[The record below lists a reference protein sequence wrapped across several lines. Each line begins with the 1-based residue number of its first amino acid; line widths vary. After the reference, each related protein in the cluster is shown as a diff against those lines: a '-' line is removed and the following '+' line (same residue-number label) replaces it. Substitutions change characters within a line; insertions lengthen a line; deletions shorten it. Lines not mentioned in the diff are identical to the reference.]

1 MNVKLYKLLYLNTSV
16 LPVLLAGCFSALD
29 FYCFCHWHQLLIR
42 PQSAKDTWKETSG
55 PCGSSSG
62 LCRKEIEK
70 SIFFF
75 QVIQQFCL
83 EQVYDEQD
91 EKLSWHQWLKAENCF
106 RTSEEG
112 CCNNIGQFKRWRV
125 VCDKWW
131 KKRMTGEEENKLVL
145 KSYDAWPVDAI
156 ALLIWAGLKQMRPRR
171 KWLNIQARGW
181 GLVFKLGS
189 TIVKCHR

>member
-1 MNVKLYKLLYLNTSV
+1 MPWTSIASAIGINFSSDPSQQRTHGRKPQVHVAPAVDYAVRKLKRV
-16 LPVLLAGCFSALD
+16 F
-29 FYCFCHWHQLLIR
+29 
-42 PQSAKDTWKETSG
+42 
-55 PCGSSSG
+55 
-62 LCRKEIEK
+62 
-70 SIFFF
+70 FFF